1 MKGLIDIMSQEEI
14 LKLIEKI
21 SPHAKEYV
29 ANSIQ
34 NVEVLYSLNTVEN
47 KGAFIK
53 VDNEDCCIFYS
64 YFLNE
69 DNIEEVLE
77 LIKLKANEYISE
89 NLTKEVCFNT
99 WGNNSKI
106 IELVRTLGF
115 QSDMEGYHLEY
126 QDKNLPQLT
135 NCNLVERNYD
145 NSKLKEFID
154 IFDTAYYQLHVD
166 NDWETNSYALNEK
179 QFQQKLDTLN
189 IHNQIYSFWLSGELV
204 GAYIFQENYI
214 TDLVVRPRYQN
225 RGYGTYI
232 LAHCIRTMSS
242 NKSID
247 KIRLRIAKS
256 NSGAKKLYERN
267 GFAEIAYFAEHTYVC

>member
-1 MKGLIDIMSQEEI
+1 MSEDEI
-14 LKLIEKI
+14 LELIERI

-34 NVEVLYSLNTVEN
+34 NVEVLYSLNTLDN
-47 KGAFIK
+47 KGVFIK

-69 DNIEEVLE
+69 DNIEDVLE
-77 LIKLKANEYISE
+77 LIKLKANEYTSE
-89 NLTKEVCFNT
+89 NITKEVCFNT

-106 IELVRTLGF
+106 IKLIRNLGF
-115 QSDMEGYHLEY
+115 KSDMEGYHLEY
-126 QDKNLPQLT
+126 QDENLPQLT
-135 NCNLVERNYD
+135 NSNLVERNFD
-145 NSKLKEFID
+145 NSKLKEFIEL
-154 IFDTAYYQLHVD
+154 FDTAYYQMNLD
-166 NDWETNSYALNEK
+166 NGWEINRYALNEK
-179 QFQQKLDTLN
+179 QFQQKLDALN
-189 IHNQIYSFWLSGELV
+189 KHNQICSFWLSGELV
-204 GAYIFQENYI
+204 GVYIIQENYI
-214 TDLVVRPRYQN
+214 TDIVVRPRYQN
-225 RGYGTYI
+225 HGYGTYI

-267 GFAEIAYFAEHTYVC
+267 GFAEIASFAEHTYAC

>member
-1 MKGLIDIMSQEEI
+1 MSEDEI
-14 LKLIEKI
+14 LELIERI

-29 ANSIQ
+29 ANSIK
-34 NVEVLYSLNTVEN
+34 NVEVLYSLNSLDN
-47 KGAFIK
+47 KGVFIK

-69 DNIEEVLE
+69 NNIEDVLE
-77 LIKLKANEYISE
+77 LIKLKAKEYISG
-89 NLTKEVCFNT
+89 NITKEVCFNT

-106 IELVRTLGF
+106 IKLVRNLGF
-115 QSDMEGYHLEY
+115 KSDMEGYHLEY
-126 QDKNLPQLT
+126 QDENLPQLA
-135 NCNLVERNYD
+135 NCNLVERNFD

-154 IFDTAYYQLHVD
+154 LFDTAYYQMNLD
-166 NDWETNSYALNEK
+166 NGWEINSYALNEK

-189 IHNQIYSFWLSGELV
+189 KHNQIYSFWLSGELV
-204 GAYIFQENYI
+204 GAYIIQENYI
-214 TDLVVRPRYQN
+214 TDLVVRPKYQN
-225 RGYGTYI
+225 HGYGTYI

-242 NKSID
+242 NKSMD

-267 GFAEIAYFAEHTYVC
+267 GFAEIASFAEHTYAC